1 MPRAVPQDRGAHTK
15 RQIILGVCV
24 WGGPSLVVGGQDAEL
39 VLAGR
44 CCAKGLTATRD
55 FQDAFSR
62 LEEQKVGGGAG

>member
-1 MPRAVPQDRGAHTK
+1 MRSPRTAEPTPSVRSSS
-15 RQIILGVCV
+15 VCV
-24 WGGPSLVVGGQDAEL
+24 CVGGPSLVVGGQDAEL

-62 LEEQKVGGGAG
+62 SEEQKVGGGAG